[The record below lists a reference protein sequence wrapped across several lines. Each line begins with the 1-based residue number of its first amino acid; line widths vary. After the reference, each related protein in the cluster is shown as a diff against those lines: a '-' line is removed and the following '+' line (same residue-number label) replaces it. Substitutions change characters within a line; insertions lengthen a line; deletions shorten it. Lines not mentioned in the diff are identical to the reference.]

1 MFKKILFIL
10 MLLAVTA
17 FISGCIGD
25 KTDDNPVNKT
35 DTIKSEQI
43 PNVNLPSGF
52 TFMAI
57 HETEV
62 DIGNS
67 SRKAIEGV
75 YRTDTGEDMYIQV
88 FKTDSP
94 EAIMDEYKAS
104 YKDVGYDPFTE
115 IYFNGHKATKVM
127 SQSISNGKTINKY
140 TIVWTTNN
148 SMIKVG
154 SSIDAQKAIN
164 LATATNS

>member
-1 MFKKILFIL
+1 MFKKILLIL
-10 MLLAVTA
+10 TLLAVAA
-17 FISGCIGD
+17 FISGCIDD

-35 DTIKSEQI
+35 DTVKSEQI
-43 PNVNLPSGF
+43 PSVNLPTGF

-57 HETEV
+57 HETTV
-62 DIGNS
+62 KIGS
-67 SRKAIEGV
+67 FSRKAIEGV
-75 YRTDTGEDMYIQV
+75 YRTDTGEDIYIQV
-88 FKTDSP
+88 FKGDSP
-94 EAIMDEYKAS
+94 EAIMDEYKAT

-127 SQSISNGKTINKY
+127 FQSTSDGNPVDKY
-140 TIVWTTNN
+140 TIVWTNNN

-154 SSIDAQKAIN
+154 PSIDAQKAIN